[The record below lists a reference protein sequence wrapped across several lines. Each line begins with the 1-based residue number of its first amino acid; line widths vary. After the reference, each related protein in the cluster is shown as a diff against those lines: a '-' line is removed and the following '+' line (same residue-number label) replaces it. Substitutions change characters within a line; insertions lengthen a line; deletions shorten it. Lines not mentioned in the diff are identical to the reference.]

1 MKVIAIANQKGGVGK
16 TTSTI
21 NLGKYL
27 VDKGHSVLLI
37 DADPQYSLTVAL
49 GNQDPD
55 SNIKKTLADIFVNT
69 VNENSELNDGIICT
83 HQEGFDYIPSNSNL
97 QGIELQIGNI
107 ENGNMILSKY
117 IKTIHKYDYVII
129 DCEPSLQNMFVNSL
143 CCADEVL
150 IPTIAQYL
158 SVKGLQQL
166 FLTISKIQKVN
177 RKLKIKGIFVT
188 MFDNRTNFQKDIV
201 EKMKDS
207 FKGQSFN
214 VYNEKIPISTKVAE
228 STVEGVSVI
237 TYATKC
243 KAALSYIKLGKEIFN
258 E

>member
-177 RKLKIKGIFVT
+177 KNLKIKGIFVT

-201 EKMKDS
+201 EKMKNS
-207 FKGQSFN
+207 FKGQSFT
-214 VYNEKIPISTKVAE
+214 VYNSAIPVSTRVAE

-237 TYATKC
+237 TYAPKC
-243 KAALSYIKLGKEIFN
+243 KAALAYIELGKEIFN